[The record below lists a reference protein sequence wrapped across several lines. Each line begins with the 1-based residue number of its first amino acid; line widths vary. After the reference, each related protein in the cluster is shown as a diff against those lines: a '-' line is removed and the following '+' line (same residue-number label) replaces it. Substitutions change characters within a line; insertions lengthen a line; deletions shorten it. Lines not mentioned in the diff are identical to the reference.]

1 MHGWRIELCRDIL
14 ALYGYNWLCILDC
27 RSEPMLPLHL
37 QSESHIPLYVQLRDQ
52 LRALVHSG
60 ELRTGDRIPASRE
73 LATQLGVH
81 RTTVANAYAELE
93 SEVLIQG
100 HVGRGT
106 YICGMAERQFSPPP
120 RTNGNGGSVRWESL
134 FADERGEDGLSRL
147 TPEVPK
153 DAIGFVAAR
162 PPEEYFPLE
171 EFRSCCN
178 AVLRSDGRKVLQIGS
193 SDGYEPLKS
202 ALIEFFREEGLSVR
216 SEQLLITGGCQQAI
230 DLVCKAFLRPGDAVA
245 LENPAYPGALATFGA
260 ARIRTLAV
268 PVDTDDAPNSR
279 LGLNIDAL
287 ESVLMQNRVK
297 FIFATPD
304 FHNPTGTALPM
315 AERRRILEIASHYQV
330 PIIEDSIYAR
340 LRLRGTAL
348 PSLKALDK
356 SGNVIQIDSFSKIAF
371 PGLRVGW
378 CIGPENA
385 IERLRLVKQSTDL
398 HTDQLSQ
405 ATLPEFVRRGYLA
418 RHIAKMKKVY
428 RGRLE
433 AMEAALEKHMPK
445 EATWTRPE
453 GGMSVWVTLPTGF
466 DAGELLIHLRERGV
480 LFVPGRYFYLQNPQP
495 NTLRLGFAALD
506 EKKIARGVQTFSELL
521 KVEFQKRQ
529 RGARSELPSRV
540 ALI

>member
-1 MHGWRIELCRDIL
+1 
-14 ALYGYNWLCILDC
+14 
-27 RSEPMLPLHL
+27 MLPLHL

-93 SEVLIQG
+93 SEGLIQG

-106 YICGMAERQFSPPP
+106 YICGAPERQFSPPP
-120 RTNGNGGSVRWESL
+120 RANGNGGSVRWESL

-147 TPEVPK
+147 TPDVPK

-162 PPEEYFPLE
+162 PPEEYFPVE

-178 AVLRSDGRKVLQIGS
+178 AVLRTDGRKVLQIGS
-193 SDGYEPLKS
+193 SDGYEPLKT
-202 ALIEFFREEGLSVR
+202 ALIDFFRDEGLNVR

-230 DLVCKAFLRPGDAVA
+230 DLLCKAFLRPGDAVA

-260 ARIRTLAV
+260 ARVRTLAV
-268 PVDTDDAPNSR
+268 AVDTDDAPNGR

-315 AERRRILEIASHYQV
+315 AERRRLLDMAARYQV
-330 PIIEDSIYAR
+330 PVIEDYIYGR
-340 LRLRGTAL
+340 LRLRGAAT
-348 PSLKALDK
+348 PSLRSLDRTG
-356 SGNVIQIDSFSKIAF
+356 SVIQIDSVSKIAF

-378 CIGPENA
+378 CIGPESV
-385 IERLRLVKQSTDL
+385 IERLRLVKQATDL
-398 HTDQLSQ
+398 HTDQLAQ
-405 ATLPEFVRRGYLA
+405 ATLAEFIQRGHMS
-418 RHIAKMKKVY
+418 RHLVKMNKVY
-428 RGRLE
+428 RSRLGAIE
-433 AMEAALEKHMPK
+433 SALGKFMP
-445 EATWTRPE
+445 EESTWTRPE
-453 GGMSVWVTLPTGF
+453 GGMSVWLSLPAGF
-466 DAGELLIHLRERGV
+466 DAGELLIHARERGV
-480 LFVPGRYFYLQNPQP
+480 MYVPGRYFYHQNPQP
-495 NTLRLGFAALD
+495 NTVRLGFASLD
-506 EKKIARGVQTFSELL
+506 EKRIMRGIETLGEVVKT
-521 KVEFQKRQ
+521 EFRKRQ
-529 RGARSELPSRV
+529 RGARSEFRSRV
-540 ALI
+540 ALV